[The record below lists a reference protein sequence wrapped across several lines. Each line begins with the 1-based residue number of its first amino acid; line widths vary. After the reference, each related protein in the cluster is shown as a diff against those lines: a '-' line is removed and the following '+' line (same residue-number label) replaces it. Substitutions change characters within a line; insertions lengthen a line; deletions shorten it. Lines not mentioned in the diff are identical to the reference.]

1 MKQLKLKTSSYVL
14 VSLLALSLLTG
25 CGKEVFNTC
34 QPMVTYSNEQQMLV
48 SDELMELEPGSE
60 LLNMM
65 TDYAMLR
72 QQLVYCLGDE

>member
-1 MKQLKLKTSSYVL
+1 MRQLKLKTNSYVL

-25 CGKEVFNTC
+25 CAKEVFNAC
-34 QPMVTYSNEQQMLV
+34 PPMVIYSSEQQMLV
-48 SDELMELEPGSE
+48 ADELMELEPGSE

-65 TDYAMLR
+65 TDYAKLR